1 MLLLFIDSELSCL
14 GHNEI
19 QILHK
24 KKSFSTEFNEI
35 SLILFSTHKNHFSK
49 DSHKQCFL
57 FRNKYFFFQ
66 LTKLYFILIII
77 TETKKAL

>member
-1 MLLLFIDSELSCL
+1 MLILFIDYELSCL

-24 KKSFSTEFNEI
+24 KKSFSTEFYEI
-35 SLILFSTHKNHFSK
+35 SLILFSTCENHFSK

-57 FRNKYFFFQ
+57 FRNEYFLFH
-66 LTKLYFILIII
+66 KIVLYLDYNN
-77 TETKKAL
+77 